1 MSPIR
6 AALGLLVLLAVLA
19 FPSVSFA
26 GAHYKTSVTCGA
38 DRVCVQ
44 GDLPFAIFR
53 DVRHAGVRY
62 RVCVSG
68 PDGRTCAS
76 RRSGRPGRRSAV
88 PLYTATVGRYVVHWR
103 VEGKVV
109 GTRRYRIISEGV

>member
-1 MSPIR
+1 MNATRTSV
-6 AALGLLVLLAVLA
+6 GLLVMLAVLA
-19 FPSVSFA
+19 FPTVGFA
-26 GAHYKTSVTCGA
+26 GPHYRTSVTCGA

-53 DVRHAGVRY
+53 DARHAGVRY

-68 PDGRTCAS
+68 PDGRTCTS
-76 RRSGRPGRRSAV
+76 QRSGRRGRRSAV
-88 PLYTATVGRYVVHWR
+88 PLYTATVGRYVVRWR